1 MFGYSIATMAVKAV
15 CVISYMRMCMCMCVC
30 ALICMNVCLC
40 MRASASAVVPQ
51 SKIQRGR
58 GKKTVGQLCPKGMDA
73 CTQRSSRGHIK
84 TDNRVEHLK
93 KGAALKGGADD
104 EQCRGL
110 HVDELKWRG

>member
-1 MFGYSIATMAVKAV
+1 
-15 CVISYMRMCMCMCVC
+15 
-30 ALICMNVCLC
+30 
-40 MRASASAVVPQ
+40 
-51 SKIQRGR
+51 
-58 GKKTVGQLCPKGMDA
+58 MDA